1 MQKLKKVIEHY
12 GRWSIYSVYVDR
24 IEAHVVS
31 DFSLC
36 IENSKSLLEGIS
48 KQICKE
54 KSIELTGEESFNRL
68 IKTAFDAIGYRP
80 GEHVNIIS
88 GSLSAIAQQLGNLR
102 TSLGSTAHGKTIEEL
117 KVRNDALDLLTKE
130 FLIDTIEIL
139 TCFLIRNF
147 ENENPRIS
155 TEKDGTTLNYWE
167 AEDFNEFWD
176 DAYGEFGMGNYA
188 YTASEILFNVD
199 NQAYINEYKSFKLG
213 ETTLE

>member
-1 MQKLKKVIEHY
+1 MEKLRKVIEQY
-12 GRWSIYSVYVDR
+12 GRWSAYSLYVDR

-36 IENSKSLLEGIS
+36 IENSKSLIEGIS

-54 KSIELTGEESFNRL
+54 KGIEVAADISFNKL
-68 IKTAFDAIGYRP
+68 IKMAFDVLGYKP
-80 GEHVNIIS
+80 GEHVNVIS

-102 TSLGSTAHGKTIEEL
+102 TNLGSTAHGKTIEEL
-117 KVRNDALDLLTKE
+117 NARNEALDLLTKE

-147 ENENPRIS
+147 ENENPRTP
-155 TEKDGTTLNYWE
+155 TEQEESVLSYWE

-176 DAYGEFGMGNYA
+176 DAYGEFPMGNYA
-188 YTASEILFNVD
+188 YTASEILYNVD
-199 NQAYINEYKSFKLG
+199 KQAYINEYRAYKLG